1 MPQSSPAQER
11 IKVLWL
17 IKGLGPGGAE
27 QLLLLSARVADHG
40 AFDYRVAY
48 LRPDKTHLIP
58 EFQALG
64 LTPIRLGSQHTGRLG
79 WLADLRSLLADVD
92 VLHSHSPVLASVA
105 RLLTLTFPPRKRA
118 ARVATEHNE
127 WTSHRLPTRLANG
140 ITGFLDAHN
149 WAVSDQVLATMW
161 RPRRK
166 RSEVLIHGIDT
177 EAEVHT
183 RARARSAS

>member
-27 QLLLLSARVADHG
+27 QLLLLSAKVADHD
-40 AFDYRVAY
+40 AFDYRVAFI
-48 LRPDKTHLIP
+48 RPDKTHLIP

-64 LTPIRLGSQHTGRLG
+64 LHPTRLGSQHTGRLG

-105 RLLTLTFPPRKRA
+105 RLLTLTLPPRGSARPGSPPNTTSGRA
-118 ARVATEHNE
+118 TGCRPGWPTASPVCWTPTVGRSPSRCWPRCGGCAGSVA
-127 WTSHRLPTRLANG
+127 
-140 ITGFLDAHN
+140 
-149 WAVSDQVLATMW
+149 
-161 RPRRK
+161 K
-166 RSEVLIHGIDT
+166 C
-177 EAEVHT
+177 
-183 RARARSAS
+183 